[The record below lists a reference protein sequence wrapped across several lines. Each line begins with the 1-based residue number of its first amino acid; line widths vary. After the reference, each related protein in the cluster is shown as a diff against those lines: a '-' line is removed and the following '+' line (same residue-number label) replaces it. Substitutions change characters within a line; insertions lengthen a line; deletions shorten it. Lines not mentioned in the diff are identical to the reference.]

1 LISTHD
7 QPNGLIA
14 LSSGRIPEPDPR
26 IPTGVLLIAL
36 PVLFTLFYTL
46 LQITFD
52 YPGILRQPAP
62 EVLRQFQAGGPTL
75 VAIWYGFALT
85 PLLFLPAAALLERTL
100 RRADFAYLFLA
111 TPLAIVATL
120 VQVLGLLRWP
130 FLVPELAQ
138 MANNPATDAATRAA
152 TIAIFEAFHRYLGV
166 AVGEHLG
173 YLFTA
178 AWTVLICLALRHVSR
193 FPTWLAWM
201 GIAAALGIAI
211 GLLEPVGLSAAGM
224 INALSY
230 ILWSL
235 WLVALGVT
243 LIRTSEATTLSGA
256 PWSAGPGASGETSAT
271 MSALAGRPHSG

>member
-1 LISTHD
+1 VISATD
-7 QPNGLIA
+7 QPTSSLA
-14 LSSGRIPEPDPR
+14 PPARLSDEPDFR

-36 PVLFTLFYTL
+36 PVLFTLFYSL
-46 LQITFD
+46 LQVSFD
-52 YPGILRQPAP
+52 YPSILRQPAP
-62 EVLRQFQAGGPTL
+62 EVLRQFEAGGPTL
-75 VAIWYGFALT
+75 VAVWYGFALT
-85 PLLFLPAAALLERTL
+85 PLLFLPAAVLLERTL
-100 RRADFAYLFLA
+100 RRADAPYLFLA

-138 MANNPATDAATRAA
+138 TANNPATDEATRAA

-178 AWTVLICLALRHVSR
+178 AWTVLICVALRQSSR
-193 FPTWLAWM
+193 FPTWLSWM
-201 GIAAALGIAI
+201 GLAAAFGIAV
-211 GLLEPVGLSAAGM
+211 GLLEPIGVSAAGM

-235 WLVALGVT
+235 WLIAVGVT
-243 LIRTSEATTLSGA
+243 VLLRRAEPGLVERTAKELA
-256 PWSAGPGASGETSAT
+256 PS
-271 MSALAGRPHSG
+271 LV